1 MNILIVDDSKAI
13 FSMVSSMLESG
24 GHKAF
29 WAEDGLKARD
39 FLKSGQQSID
49 VILLDWNM
57 PNMNGPEFLE
67 ANISEKFTSA
77 PIIMMTTE
85 NSPEFIKKAL
95 SLNAAEYIMKPFTS
109 DILFNKLSLIEMM
122 I

>member
-1 MNILIVDDSKAI
+1 LNILIVDDSKAI
-13 FSMVSSMLESG
+13 YTVVSNMLGEA
-24 GHKAF
+24 GHTSI
-29 WAEDGLKARD
+29 WAEDGLVAVEIIKKN
-39 FLKSGQQSID
+39 KSKID

-67 ANISEKFTSA
+67 LNMKEKITQA
-77 PIIMMTTE
+77 PIVMMTTE
-85 NSPEFIKKAL
+85 NSPEAIKKAL

-122 I
+122 L

>member
-29 WAEDGLKARD
+29 WAEDGAKARD
-39 FLKSGQQSID
+39 FLKSGKQSID

-67 ANISEKFTSA
+67 ANINEKFTTA